1 MSEAEENM
9 KKQVTQILK
18 GLSADEQE
26 LLAKIIKAERDKLH
40 MKNPRGI
47 NDDMRK
53 AVIEIIKK
61 LPD

>member
-1 MSEAEENM
+1 MSEAEEDM

-18 GLSADEQE
+18 GLSADERE
-26 LLAKIIKAERDKLH
+26 LLAKIIQAERDKLY
-40 MKNPRGI
+40 MKTPRGI
-47 NDDMRK
+47 NDDIRK